1 MTQYD
6 LKAESERLLKL
17 TTEQTRTGTLVSRAR
32 KRVDAGIRELYDASG
47 VVGKFKIRGLGEVR
61 LDGIDAE
68 PKPYVAN
75 ADTYSSYVAERSPEN
90 VTATIEVPSAML
102 EDALAALDMGGIEV
116 LMSKAVVRDAYTTKL
131 LADLELE
138 ENPAHAEKP
147 TTESKWI
154 AFDTTTS
161 EQVPGIAGRQSSPTL
176 KVVLDKEYK
185 AGVEEDAEQEDVVA
199 ARDLGY
205 GVNDDQA
212 QDDAAVAAHLDD
224 TKAAV

>member
-17 TTEQTRTGTLVSRAR
+17 TTEATRTKTLVDRAR
-32 KRVDAGIRELYDASG
+32 KRVDAGIRELFDTSG

-75 ADTYSSYVAERSPEN
+75 TDTYSSYVAEHAPDN
-90 VTATIEVPSAML
+90 VTATIEVPSTML
-102 EDALAALDMGGIEV
+102 EDALAALDMGGVKV

-131 LADLELE
+131 MADLELE
-138 ENPAHAEKP
+138 INPEHAAKP
-147 TTESKWI
+147 TTEPKWI
-154 AFDTTTS
+154 AFDTTTGS
-161 EQVPGIAGRQSSPTL
+161 QVPGIAGRATAPSL
-176 KVVLDKEYK
+176 KVVLDRDFK

-205 GVNDDQA
+205 GVDEDHA
-212 QDDAAVAAHLDD
+212 QDDSELAEAADVAE
-224 TKAAV
+224 AV